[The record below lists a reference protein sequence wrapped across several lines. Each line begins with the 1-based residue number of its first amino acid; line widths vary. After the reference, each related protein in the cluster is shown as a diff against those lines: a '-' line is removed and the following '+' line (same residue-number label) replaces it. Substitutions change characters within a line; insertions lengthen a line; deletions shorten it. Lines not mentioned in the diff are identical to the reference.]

1 MKFPLS
7 QFLAIATAATESQTL
22 WVQVAEYV
30 EMLKPSSIA
39 LFLLVCFVDM
49 LVRLLMYLLRIRNQ
63 AAGSHSA
70 LR

>member
-22 WVQVAEYV
+22 WVQVEYV

-63 AAGSHSA
+63 AAGNHSA

>member
-22 WVQVAEYV
+22 WVQVEYV

>member
-22 WVQVAEYV
+22 WVQVEYV

-49 LVRLLMYLLRIRNQ
+49 LVKLLMYLLRVRNQ

>member
-7 QFLAIATAATESQTL
+7 QFLAIATPATESQTL
-22 WVQVAEYV
+22 WVQVEYV
-30 EMLKPSSIA
+30 EMLQPSSIA

>member
-22 WVQVAEYV
+22 WVQVEYV
-30 EMLKPSSIA
+30 EMLKPLSIA

-49 LVRLLMYLLRIRNQ
+49 LVKLLMYLLRVRNQ